1 MTRPSPEVPS
11 WRPWAAMQAQRQN
24 PRPRVSTMDDS
35 DVLGYSYIT
44 DTYVETIE
52 SMGIDQVIEAYQ
64 SAGERYFGRID

>member
-11 WRPWAAMQAQRQN
+11 WRPWAVAGPAAKSSAQ
-24 PRPRVSTMDDS
+24 SFYYDDS

>member
-1 MTRPSPEVPS
+1 
-11 WRPWAAMQAQRQN
+11 
-24 PRPRVSTMDDS
+24 MDDS
-35 DVLGYSYIT
+35 DVLVYSYIT

>member
-1 MTRPSPEVPS
+1 
-11 WRPWAAMQAQRQN
+11 MQAQRLN